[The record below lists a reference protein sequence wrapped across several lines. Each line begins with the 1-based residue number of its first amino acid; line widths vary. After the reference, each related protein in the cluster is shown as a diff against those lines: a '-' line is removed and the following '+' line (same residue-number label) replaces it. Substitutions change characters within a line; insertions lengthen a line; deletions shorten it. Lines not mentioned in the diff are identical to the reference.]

1 MDQAKQYAKYNQLIG
16 YIFAVIQ
23 LVRRPIGK
31 PCSSIVSNR
40 KNVETSLKVHSSHD
54 LKISGTIV

>member
-23 LVRRPIGK
+23 LVRRPI
-31 PCSSIVSNR
+31 
-40 KNVETSLKVHSSHD
+40 
-54 LKISGTIV
+54 